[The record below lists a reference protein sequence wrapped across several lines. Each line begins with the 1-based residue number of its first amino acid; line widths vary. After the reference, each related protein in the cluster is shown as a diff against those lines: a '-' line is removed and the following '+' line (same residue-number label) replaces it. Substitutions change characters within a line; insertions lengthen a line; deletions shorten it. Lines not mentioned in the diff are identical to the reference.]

1 MENNL
6 TIEEK
11 LVALLRD
18 KKMTVTTAESCT
30 GGMISATL
38 VNVPGASWVLNE
50 AYVTYSNEAK
60 LRLLGVS
67 RATLDTVGAVSE
79 ETAYQMAQGAAKAA
93 NADCAISVTGIAGP
107 DGGTHDKPVG
117 TVYAGFYVRGNI
129 WVVRYLFDGDRL
141 TVRKKT
147 VQSVLEE
154 LFSYIENICSS

>member
-1 MENNL
+1 MKDNL

-11 LVALLRD
+11 LVALLRN

-38 VNVPGASWVLNE
+38 VNVPGASRVLNE

-60 LRLLGVS
+60 MRLLGVS
-67 RATLDTVGAVSE
+67 KATLDTVGAVSE

-107 DGGTHDKPVG
+107 DGGTPDKPVG
-117 TVYAGFYVRGNI
+117 TVYAGFYVCGDI
-129 WVVRYLFDGDRL
+129 TVVRYQFDGDRF
-141 TVRKKT
+141 TVREKT

-154 LFSYIENICSS
+154 LYSYIENVCSS

>member
-1 MENNL
+1 MKDNL

-60 LRLLGVS
+60 MRLLGVS
-67 RATLDTVGAVSE
+67 KATLDTVGAVSE

-107 DGGTHDKPVG
+107 DGGMPDKPVG
-117 TVYAGFYVRGNI
+117 TVYAGFYVQGDI
-129 WVVRYLFDGDRL
+129 TVVRYQFEGDRF
-141 TVRKKT
+141 TVREKT
-147 VQSVLEE
+147 VQSVLEK
-154 LFSYIENICSS
+154 LYSYIENICSS